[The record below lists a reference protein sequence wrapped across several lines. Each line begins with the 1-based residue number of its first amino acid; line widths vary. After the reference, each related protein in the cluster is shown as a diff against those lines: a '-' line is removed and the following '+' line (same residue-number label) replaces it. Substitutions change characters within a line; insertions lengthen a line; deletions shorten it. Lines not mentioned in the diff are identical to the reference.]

1 MARFKTRSFPA
12 PHGVRSLNWR
22 GDELVDW
29 VGGGRSFALDGTEQ
43 RANVYYAYRFD
54 AAVASPDGR
63 FAVIYERLGTKG
75 LLLDNGAIVREL
87 DRSFYQAGAY
97 EYPVLL
103 FQDAAGRPLLAHCPK
118 RYCQIEIEEAETGR
132 PLTAASE
139 RTPSD
144 FFHSRLAASPG
155 GKRLG

>member
-63 FAVIYERLGTKG
+63 FAVIYKQTFGEAPSQTLRG
-75 LLLDNGAIVREL
+75 
-87 DRSFYQAGAY
+87 
-97 EYPVLL
+97 
-103 FQDAAGRPLLAHCPK
+103 AGRK
-118 RYCQIEIEEAETGR
+118 S
-132 PLTAASE
+132 AA
-139 RTPSD
+139 
-144 FFHSRLAASPG
+144 
-155 GKRLG
+155 